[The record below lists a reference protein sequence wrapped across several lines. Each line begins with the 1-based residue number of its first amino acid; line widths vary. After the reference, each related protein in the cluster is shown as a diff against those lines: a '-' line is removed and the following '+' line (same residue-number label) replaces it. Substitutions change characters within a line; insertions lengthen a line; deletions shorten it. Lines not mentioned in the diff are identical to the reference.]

1 MSYASAEHDRMI
13 AAMLMPCVVVG
24 VDLAVPAVR
33 VSNGEWTSAWVRWHS
48 LAAGKARH
56 WRAPSLGEQGVL
68 FNPSGQAGMGTFI
81 PGLYGD
87 AGGQPDNRDHVEVWR
102 FDDGGSLIYDW
113 AAKTYTITLPTGTV
127 SIKVGS
133 TVVTVTDN
141 AVSAKVGGT
150 VVTVTDDTVSAK
162 VGGTEA
168 VLTADSVA
176 VKSTAIKL
184 TGAVLIDGTL
194 HVTQAVTSAASI
206 LATGA
211 SDNHHT
217 H

>member
-24 VDLAVPAVR
+24 VDLPAAMIR
-33 VSNGEWTSAWVRWHS
+33 VSNGEWISAWVRWHS

-68 FNPSGQAGMGTFI
+68 FNPSGQAAMGTFI
-81 PGLYGD
+81 PGLYGN
-87 AGGQPDNRDHVEVWR
+87 AGAQPDNRDHVEVWR

-113 AAKTYTITLPTGTV
+113 QAKTYTITLPTGTV
-127 SIKVGS
+127 MIKVGS
-133 TVVTVTDN
+133 TEVTVTDN
-141 AVSAKVGGT
+141 AVT
-150 VVTVTDDTVSAK
+150 VK

-168 VLTADSVA
+168 ALTPDSMT
-176 VKSTAIKL
+176 VKSAAIKL
-184 TGAVLIDGTL
+184 VAAVEIAGTL
-194 HVTQAVTSAASI
+194 HVTQDITGGASI
-206 LATGA
+206 LAAGS

>member
-1 MSYASAEHDRMI
+1 MSYPSAEHDRMI

-24 VDLAVPAVR
+24 VDLAAPAVR

-87 AGGQPDNRDHVEVWR
+87 AGAQPDNRDHVEVWR
-102 FDDGGSLIYDW
+102 FDDGGSLVYDW
-113 AAKTYTITLPTGTV
+113 QAKSYTITLPTGRVVT
-127 SIKVGS
+127 KVGATES
-133 TVVTVTDN
+133 VTTDSNVTVTTTN
-141 AVSAKVGGT
+141 
-150 VVTVTDDTVSAK
+150 
-162 VGGTEA
+162 
-168 VLTADSVA
+168 
-176 VKSTAIKL
+176 IKL
-184 TGAVLIDGTL
+184 IAAVEIQGPLR
-194 HVTQAVTSAASI
+194 VTESVEVLGGVHAAGDITSDANI
-206 LATGA
+206 LAAGL

>member
-1 MSYASAEHDRMI
+1 MSYALAEHDRMI

-24 VDLAVPAVR
+24 VDLAAATVR
-33 VSNGEWTSAWVRWHS
+33 VQAGDWVSAWVRWHS

-56 WRAPSLGEQGVL
+56 WRAPSLNEQGVL

-102 FDDGGSLIYDW
+102 FEDGGSLVYDW
-113 AAKTYTITLPTGTV
+113 QAKSYSITLPTGTV
-127 SIKVGS
+127 AI
-133 TVVTVTDN
+133 
-141 AVSAKVGGT
+141 
-150 VVTVTDDTVSAK
+150 K

-168 VLTADSVA
+168 VVTDSA
-176 VKSTAIKL
+176 VNVTSGNINL
-184 TGAVLIDGTL
+184 EGAVNIDGPL
-194 HVTQAVTSAASI
+194 HVTQGITSA
-206 LATGA
+206 GA
-211 SDNHHT
+211 IIDAGGNSNHHT

>member
-1 MSYASAEHDRMI
+1 MSYAEAEHDRMI

-24 VDLAVPAVR
+24 VDLAAPAVR

-81 PGLYGD
+81 PGLYGN
-87 AGGQPDNRDHVEVWR
+87 AGGPPDNRDHVEVWR
-102 FDDGGSLIYDW
+102 FDDGGSLVYDW

-127 SIKVGS
+127 TINVGS

-141 AVSAKVGGT
+141 AVNAT
-150 VVTVTDDTVSAK
+150 
-162 VGGTEA
+162 VGGTEFDLA
-168 VLTADSVA
+168 SGWA
-176 VKSTAIKL
+176 AIKSPQITL
-184 TGAVLIDGTL
+184 IGAVEIDGPL
-194 HVTQAVTSAASI
+194 HVTQSITGAVDI
-206 LATGA
+206 LAAGN
-211 SDNHHT
+211 SDNHHK

>member
-1 MSYASAEHDRMI
+1 MSYALAEHDRMI

-24 VDLAVPAVR
+24 VDLAAATVR
-33 VSNGEWTSAWVRWHS
+33 VQAGDWVSAWVRWHS

-56 WRAPSLGEQGVL
+56 WRAPSLNEQGVL

-102 FDDGGSLIYDW
+102 FEDGGSLVYDW
-113 AAKTYTITLPTGTV
+113 QAKSYSITLPTGTV
-127 SIKVGS
+127 AI
-133 TVVTVTDN
+133 
-141 AVSAKVGGT
+141 
-150 VVTVTDDTVSAK
+150 K

-168 VLTADSVA
+168 VVTDSA
-176 VKSTAIKL
+176 VNVTSGNINL
-184 TGAVLIDGTL
+184 EGAVNIDGPL
-194 HVTQAVTSAASI
+194 HVTQDITSA
-206 LATGA
+206 GA
-211 SDNHHT
+211 IIDAGGNSNHHT